1 MTTEQRHRGLSRV
14 QIPVAAAPRFVQAS
28 VAFSKRKPLGALGGA
43 ALMLL
48 MLIAIFAP
56 VISPHDPELIDA
68 RYLVAPPGRHY
79 PLGGDALGRD
89 VLSRLFFGARIS
101 LLVGLVSVGIGITSG
116 GLLGVVSAFS
126 GGKID
131 LVVQRIVDAV
141 IAFPTIILALTIMS
155 VLGASLTNVII
166 ALVFSMAPHAVRT
179 VRSQALAVREMDYV
193 MAARAVGAS
202 SWRIILQHVIPN
214 CMAIFIVLFTLALG
228 SAIVAESSLSFL
240 GLGVPPQTPTWGSM
254 LEEASGGYLRT
265 APWMAI
271 SPGVALASAVFAI
284 NLLGDALR
292 DFLDPRLR
300 GQ

>member
-1 MTTEQRHRGLSRV
+1 M
-14 QIPVAAAPRFVQAS
+14 PVGTVPRFVRAS
-28 VAFSKRKPLGALGGA
+28 IVFARRKPLGALGGGT
-43 ALMLL
+43 LMLL
-48 MLIAIFAP
+48 ILIGILAP
-56 VISPHDPELIDA
+56 AISPHDPEFIDA
-68 RYLVAPPGRHY
+68 KHLLARPGGHY

-101 LLVGLVSVGIGITSG
+101 LLVGLVSVGIGVSSG
-116 GLLGVVSAFS
+116 GLLGVISAFS

-141 IAFPTIILALTIMS
+141 IAFPTIILALSIMA
-155 VLGASLTNVII
+155 VLGASLTNVMI

-179 VRSQALAVREMDYV
+179 LRSQALAVREMEYV
-193 MAARAVGAS
+193 TAARAVGAGY
-202 SWRIILQHVIPN
+202 WRIVLQHIIPN

-240 GLGVPPQTPTWGSM
+240 GLGVPPQTATWGSM

-271 SPGVALASAVFAI
+271 SPGLALASAVFAI